1 MKTREQITDEI
12 LQIKNNHILLE
23 LATSVGKSKFAIE
36 ILNNTANVNKIL
48 IVVPRL
54 VLIDTWK
61 AEFKK
66 WNFEYLLPKVVFST
80 YVSLDNHIGNWD
92 FVIFDECHHLSERCM
107 DILKDY
113 KIKRAVVLSA
123 TVKFEHKRQLNQLF
137 DDLYCYKVSTRDA
150 IEGDILPDP
159 NLILIPLYL
168 DSKLE
173 KEIIIKNPKATGGTI
188 TTSYGKRWAYIRN
201 KSNKIIIYCT
211 EEQRNAD
218 YESMID

>member
-92 FVIFDECHHLSERCM
+92 FVIFDECHHLSERCI

-113 KIKRAVVLSA
+113 KIKRAVLLSA
-123 TVKFEHKRQLNQLF
+123 TVKF
-137 DDLYCYKVSTRDA
+137 
-150 IEGDILPDP
+150 
-159 NLILIPLYL
+159 
-168 DSKLE
+168 
-173 KEIIIKNPKATGGTI
+173 
-188 TTSYGKRWAYIRN
+188 
-201 KSNKIIIYCT
+201 
-211 EEQRNAD
+211 
-218 YESMID
+218 